1 MGCDITSYVEIKKDD
16 KWMIRGE
23 YFQNLDEE
31 FPCEFLFYGFRDYE
45 LFGVLAGVRSCYY
58 EPISMPKGLPD
69 DVSYIVRKES
79 CEFQDYFDHSYFTL
93 KELLANMII
102 FRKINYMFVNE
113 VHKLR
118 EMALKYK
125 LNFNDVRIVFWFDN

>member
-23 YFQNLDEE
+23 FFQNSDEE
-31 FPCEFLFYGFRDYE
+31 CPCEFIPYGFRDYE
-45 LFGVLAGVRSCYY
+45 LFGVLAGVRICYY
-58 EPISMPKGLPD
+58 EPISMPRGIPHD
-69 DVSYIVRKES
+69 TSSIVRKKS
-79 CEFQDYFDHSYFTL
+79 CDVDYFDHSYFTL

-102 FRKINYMFVNE
+102 FRKINHVFVNE